1 MLPKEKPLEKQQ
13 IFSLAIEMCTDGI
26 IIGDLTGKITY
37 VNQALLKM
45 YGSKDKTDLIGKQIL
60 EFIAEKDQARTRKIS
75 AECRKTG
82 QCVATEFATL
92 PKNGLEIPVEAT
104 IAVIKDDNGTEI
116 GFIDVVRDIR
126 ERKKT
131 EEILKKQA
139 QLINLS
145 PLAIIIKKIDDTI
158 VFWSQG
164 AQDLYGWTE
173 EEAIGKKSREL
184 FKTEFPESYEK
195 IISQLERGGCWS
207 GEKKQQTKFDQ
218 QVSVKSR
225 WLASYNGEGKVD
237 EILETNVDITEL
249 ELMHEKL
256 REYTEGLELTVQE
269 RTRELVETQTRLVR
283 SERLA
288 TIGELAGM
296 VGHDLR
302 NPLAGIKNANYFL
315 KKKYN
320 ASLDDKGK
328 EMLAIIDRSVE
339 HADNIVGDLLDYSR
353 EIKLELEEYSPKSLI
368 DYVLLSIK
376 PSSRIKIID
385 HTESFPTILVDANKI
400 ERVFVNLIRN
410 AIDAMPEGGTLEVSS
425 RQNGENVE
433 LAFADTGIGM
443 SSDVIAKI
451 FTPLFTTKAQGMG
464 LGLAICK
471 RVVEAHHGKITVES
485 TLNKGT
491 IFTITLPINQNQIE
505 KND

>member
-1 MLPKEKPLEKQQ
+1 MLPKEKPLEKLRV
-13 IFSLAIEMCTDGI
+13 FSLAFEMCTDGI
-26 IIGDLTGKITY
+26 IIGDLTGKIAY
-37 VNQALLKM
+37 VNQALLRM
-45 YGSKDKTDLIGKQIL
+45 YGSSDKTDLMGKHVL
-60 EFIAEKDQARTRKIS
+60 ELIAEKDRERTTQIS
-75 AECRKTG
+75 TECFRTG
-82 QCVATEFATL
+82 QCVATEFAAL
-92 PKNGLEIPVEAT
+92 LKNGVEIPVEAT
-104 IAVIKDDNGTEI
+104 IAVIKDRDGTEI
-116 GFIDVVRDIR
+116 GFIDVVRDIK
-126 ERKKT
+126 ERKKA

-145 PLAIIIKKIDDTI
+145 PHAIIIKKIDDTI

-164 AQDLYGWTE
+164 AQDLYGWTK
-173 EEAIGKKSREL
+173 EEAVGKKSREL
-184 FKTEFPESYEK
+184 LKTEFPESYEK
-195 IISQLERGGCWS
+195 IISNLEKACCWS
-207 GEKKQQTKFDQ
+207 GEKKQQTKFNQ

-225 WLASYNGEGKVD
+225 WLASYNSEGKVE
-237 EILETNVDITEL
+237 EILETDVDITEL
-249 ELMHEKL
+249 KLMQEKL
-256 REYTEGLELTVQE
+256 EEYSLGLELTVQE
-269 RTRELVETQTRLVR
+269 RTKELIETQTRLVK

-315 KKKYN
+315 KKKYS

-385 HTESFPTILVDANKI
+385 HTESFPAIWVDANKI
-400 ERVFVNLIRN
+400 ERVFINLIRN
-410 AIDAMPEGGTLEVSS
+410 AIDAMPEGGTIEVSS

-491 IFTITLPINQNQIE
+491 VFTITLPTNQE
-505 KND
+505 SK

>member
-1 MLPKEKPLEKQQ
+1 
-13 IFSLAIEMCTDGI
+13 MCTDGI
-26 IIGDLTGKITY
+26 VIGELTGKITY
-37 VNQALLKM
+37 VNQSLLKM
-45 YGSKDKTDLIGKQIL
+45 YGSTDKTELIGKHIL
-60 EFIAEKDQARTRKIS
+60 ELIAKKDQARTTQIS
-75 AECRKTG
+75 NECIKTG
-82 QCVATEFATL
+82 QCVATEFAAL
-92 PKNGLEIPVEAT
+92 SKDGVEIPVEAT
-104 IAVIKDDNGTEI
+104 IAVIKADDGRDI
-116 GFIDVVRDIR
+116 GFIDVVREIK
-126 ERKKT
+126 ERKKA
-131 EEILKKQA
+131 EETLKKQA

-145 PLAIIIKKIDDTI
+145 PLATIVKKIDDTI

-164 AQDLYGWTE
+164 AQDLYGWTK

-195 IISQLERGGCWS
+195 IIGYLEKAGCWS
-207 GEKKQQTKFDQ
+207 GEKKQQTKFNQ
-218 QVSVKSR
+218 QVSVRSR
-225 WLASYNGEGKVD
+225 WLASYNSEGKVE

-249 ELMHEKL
+249 KFMQEKL
-256 REYTEGLELTVQE
+256 EEYSKGLEFTVQE
-269 RTRELVETQTRLVR
+269 RTKELVETQTRLVK

-315 KKKYN
+315 KKKYSS
-320 ASLDDKGK
+320 SLDDKGK

-385 HTESFPTILVDANKI
+385 RTESFPAIWVDANKI
-400 ERVFVNLIRN
+400 ERVFINLIKN
-410 AIDAMPEGGTLEVSS
+410 AIDAMPEGGTIEITS
-425 RQNGENVE
+425 RQNGENIE
-433 LAFADTGIGM
+433 LAFADTGMGM

-491 IFTITLPINQNQIE
+491 IFTIALPISQESNKKE
-505 KND
+505 

>member
-1 MLPKEKPLEKQQ
+1 MLPQEKPLEKLQVL
-13 IFSLAIEMCTDGI
+13 SLAVEMCTDGI
-26 IIGDLTGKITY
+26 VIGELTGKITY

-45 YGSKDKTDLIGKQIL
+45 HGSIVKTDLIGRHVL
-60 EFIAEKDQARTRKIS
+60 ELIAEKDRARTTQIS
-75 AECRKTG
+75 AECINTG
-82 QCVATEFATL
+82 QCVATEFAAL
-92 PKNGLEIPVEAT
+92 SKNGLEIPVEAT
-104 IAVIKDDNGTEI
+104 IAVIKDHNGTEI
-116 GFIDVVRDIR
+116 GFIDIVRDIK
-126 ERKKT
+126 ERKKA

-145 PLAIIIKKIDDTI
+145 PHAVIVKKIDDTI
-158 VFWSQG
+158 IFWSQG
-164 AQDLYGWTE
+164 AQDLYGWTK
-173 EEAIGKKSREL
+173 EEAFGKKSREL
-184 FKTEFPESYEK
+184 LKTEFPESFEK
-195 IISQLERGGCWS
+195 IISHIEKTGYWT
-207 GEKKQQTKFDQ
+207 GEKRQQTKFNQ
-218 QVSVKSR
+218 QVLIKSR
-225 WLASYNGEGKVD
+225 WLASYNSEGKVE

-249 ELMHEKL
+249 KLMQEKL
-256 REYTEGLELTVQE
+256 EEYSQGLELTLQE
-269 RTRELVETQTRLVR
+269 RSKELVETQTRLVK

-288 TIGELAGM
+288 AIGELAGM

-315 KKKYN
+315 KKKYS

-328 EMLAIIDRSVE
+328 EMLAIIDRAVE
-339 HADNIVGDLLDYSR
+339 HADSIVGDLLDYSR

-368 DYVLLSIK
+368 DYVLLSIR

-385 HTESFPTILVDANKI
+385 HTESFPTIWVDANKI
-400 ERVFVNLIRN
+400 ERVFINLIKN
-410 AIDAMPEGGTLEVSS
+410 AIDAMPEGGTLEISS
-425 RQNGENVE
+425 RENSENVE
-433 LAFADTGIGM
+433 LAFADTGMGM

-491 IFTITLPINQNQIE
+491 IFTIKLPINQESNRKE
-505 KND
+505 

>member
-1 MLPKEKPLEKQQ
+1 MLPEEKHLERLQ

-26 IIGDLTGKITY
+26 IIGETSGNIIY

-45 YGSKDKTDLIGKQIL
+45 YESTDKNDLMGKHVL
-60 EFIAEKDQARTRKIS
+60 EFIAEKDRARTTQIS
-75 AECRKTG
+75 VECQKTG
-82 QCVATEFATL
+82 QCVATEFAALT
-92 PKNGLEIPVEAT
+92 KNGVEIPVEAT
-104 IAVIKDDNGTEI
+104 IAVIKDHDGTEI

-126 ERKKT
+126 ERKKSEAT
-131 EEILKKQA
+131 LEKQA

-164 AQDLYGWTE
+164 AQDLYGWTK
-173 EEAIGKKSREL
+173 EEAIGKKSRQL
-184 FKTEFPESYEK
+184 LKTEFPESYEK
-195 IISQLERGGCWS
+195 IIRSLERTGCWS
-207 GEKKQQTKFDQ
+207 GEKKQETKFNNL
-218 QVSVKSR
+218 VSVKSR
-225 WLASYNGEGKVD
+225 WLASYNSEGQVE
-237 EILETNVDITEL
+237 EILETNIDITEL
-249 ELMHEKL
+249 NSMQEKL
-256 REYTEGLELTVQE
+256 EEYTKGLELTIQE
-269 RTRELVETQTRLVR
+269 RTRELVEAQTRLVK

-315 KKKYN
+315 KKKYSG
-320 ASLDDKGK
+320 SLDDKGK

-353 EIKLELEEYSPKSLI
+353 EIRLELEEYSPKSLI

-385 HTESFPTILVDANKI
+385 HTESFPTIWVDANKI
-400 ERVFVNLIRN
+400 ERVFINLIKN
-410 AIDAMPEGGTLEVSS
+410 AIDAMPEGGTLEISS

-433 LAFADTGIGM
+433 LAFADTGTGM

-471 RVVEAHHGKITVES
+471 RVVEAHRGKITVES

-491 IFTITLPINQNQIE
+491 IFTITLPISQESNKKE
-505 KND
+505 